1 MPKYASEIYK
11 RKRCGTSSNSL
22 GPKVLDLEWR
32 GEGVGSAPSL
42 TTELLE
48 QACTAN
54 GLGKERFYSQCQHL

>member
-1 MPKYASEIYK
+1 MPQKYTNEKDLGLAQI
-11 RKRCGTSSNSL
+11 L
-22 GPKVLDLEWR
+22 FGPKVLDLDGR